1 MEDIFC
7 TYRKVLSSEYEVLTE
22 LGHSVERGKSYEV
35 LRADPGHDSRLVS
48 DTASVTMTIEM
59 SETEECTFLVVLMT
73 SEEVY
78 LERGAVAAQL
88 SISEL
93 LGLLNKVRVFIKI
106 SPSSRLSFYIADK
119 EKEEPVKETEDHP
132 FSNEDIQRMAL
143 DLGYTLRLQPDG
155 TMDLN
160 EYVYRMARMCFNRG
174 RSFEKNR
181 RHVFL

>member
-7 TYRKVLSSEYEVLTE
+7 TYRKVLSSGYEVLTA
-22 LGHSVERGKSYEV
+22 LSPSVEYEKSYEV
-35 LRADPGHDSRLVS
+35 IRVDPGRDSRVTS
-48 DTASVTMTIEM
+48 DTASVTMTIDV
-59 SETEECTFLVVLMT
+59 SDAEECTFVAVLMT
-73 SEEVY
+73 STRVY
-78 LERGAVAAQL
+78 LERGELAAQI

-93 LGLLNKVRVFIKI
+93 LGLMNKVRVFIKI
-106 SPSSRLSFYIADK
+106 APSSKLSFYTTDK
-119 EKEEPVKETEDHP
+119 EKEDPVKETEDHP

-174 RSFEKNR
+174 RTFEKNR